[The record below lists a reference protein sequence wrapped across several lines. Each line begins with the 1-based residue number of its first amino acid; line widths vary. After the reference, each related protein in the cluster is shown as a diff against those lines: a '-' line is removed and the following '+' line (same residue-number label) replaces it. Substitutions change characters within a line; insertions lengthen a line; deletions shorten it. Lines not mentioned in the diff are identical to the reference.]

1 MVPRLRFPPSPTGPV
16 HVGNMH
22 TAVFCWALS
31 RALKGDFIIRL
42 EDTDVARNTP
52 EATQLIFDA
61 LHWLGLDWDEGPDI
75 GGEFG
80 PYVQSERRPFH
91 QRTIEQLVDEGHAY
105 YGDDPAQPASANGNP
120 LRLKMPQTGHTIL
133 HDAIRGEIK
142 FDNSRLQDPIIVRSN
157 GDPLYHLATVTDD
170 HDMGITHVV
179 RGEDWIPSSPIHI
192 QLHKAMGW
200 DEPVWVHLPLILNRQ
215 GQKLK
220 KRDPEGGYLIR
231 DFQEAGYLPTALFNY
246 LLLLGWTPDNSQ
258 EIVDKWTV
266 RQQFRLERLSASPS
280 TFDWDKLNWMNRQYI
295 QRYSNESLAELILPF
310 LEEVYDEL
318 PMQNE
323 WLVRLTAVIRDE
335 LNKLEDAVDAAEWAF
350 ADNFELAPSAQEA
363 LHSESAHPV
372 LTRLVAELAHVV
384 LLDEATAQTILQGLR
399 TSFKES
405 EGWKPTAVFHPI
417 RAALTGQTGGPPLA
431 EIMAILGKNR
441 TLQRIA
447 NALRL

>member
-1 MVPRLRFPPSPTGPV
+1 MVPRLRFSPSPTGPI
-16 HVGNMH
+16 HVRSMH

-42 EDTDVARNTP
+42 EETDAERSTP
-52 EATQLIFDA
+52 KATQLIFDA
-61 LHWLGLDWDEGPDI
+61 LNWLGLDWDEGPDI

-91 QRTIEQLVDEGHAY
+91 QRAIEKLVDEGHAY
-105 YGDDPAQPASANGNP
+105 YGDDPDNPTSTNGNP
-120 LRLKMPQTGHTIL
+120 LHLRMPKTGETIL
-133 HDAIRGEIK
+133 HDALRGEIR
-142 FDNSRLQDPIIVRSN
+142 FENGRLPDPILLRSN

-179 RGEDWIPSSPIHI
+179 RGEDWIPSAPIHI
-192 QLHKAMGW
+192 QLYRAMGW
-200 DEPVWVHLPLILNRQ
+200 DEPVWVHLPLILNRN

-231 DFQEAGYLPTALFNY
+231 DFQAAGYLPAALFNY
-246 LLLLGWTPDNSQ
+246 LLLLGWTPDNGQ
-258 EIVDKWTV
+258 KIVDKWDV
-266 RQQFRLERLSASPS
+266 RQQFRIERLSASPS
-280 TFDWDKLNWMNRQYI
+280 TFDWDKLNWMNRQYM
-295 QRYSNESLAELILPF
+295 QQHSNEKLAELIRPF
-310 LEEVYDEL
+310 LEEMYDEL

-323 WLVRLTAVIRDE
+323 WLMRVTAVIRDE

-350 ADNFELAPSAQEA
+350 ADNFEVAPNAQET
-363 LHSESAHPV
+363 LQNQSARPV
-372 LTRLVAELAHVV
+372 LSRLVAELAQVV
-384 LLDEATAQTILQGLR
+384 LLDEATAQSILQGLSH
-399 TSFKES
+399 SFEENK
-405 EGWKPTAVFHPI
+405 GWLPPAISHPI
-417 RAALTGQTGGPPLA
+417 RAALTGQTSGPPLA

>member
-1 MVPRLRFPPSPTGPV
+1 MVPRLRFPPSPTGPI

-31 RALKGDFIIRL
+31 RALKGDFILRI
-42 EDTDVARNTP
+42 EDTDAARNTP

-61 LHWLGLDWDEGPDI
+61 LNWLGLDWDEGPDI
-75 GGEFG
+75 GGDFG

-91 QRTIEQLVDEGHAY
+91 QRTIEKLVDEGHAY
-105 YGDDPAQPASANGNP
+105 YGDDPANPATPSGNP
-120 LRLKMPQTGHTIL
+120 LRLRMPRAGETTL
-133 HDAIRGEIK
+133 HDAIRGEIR
-142 FDNSRLQDPIIVRSN
+142 FENGRNQDPIIVRSN

-179 RGEDWIPSSPIHI
+179 RGEDWIPSAPIHI

-231 DFQEAGYLPTALFNY
+231 DFQAAGYLPQALFNY
-246 LLLLGWTPDNSQ
+246 LLLLGWTPDNAQ
-258 EIVDKWTV
+258 EIVDKWDV
-266 RQQFRLERLSASPS
+266 RQQFRLERLSPSPS
-280 TFDWDKLNWMNRQYI
+280 TFDWDKLNWMNRQYM
-295 QRYSNESLAELILPF
+295 QRFSHEKLAELLRPY
-310 LEEVYDEL
+310 LEDVYDEL
-318 PMQNE
+318 PLQNE
-323 WLVRLTAVIRDE
+323 WLVRLTAVIRE
-335 LNKLEDAVDAAEWAF
+335 SLNKLEDAVDAAEWAF
-350 ADNFELAPSAQEA
+350 ADNFELTPGAQEA
-363 LHSESAHPV
+363 LHGESARPV

-384 LLDEATAQTILQGLR
+384 LLDEATAQSILQGLR
-399 TSFKES
+399 NGFKES
-405 EGWKPTAVFHPI
+405 DGWQPTAIFHPI